1 LKSAAAVSGN
11 AAPSVPLPAGLPWIL
26 GLAVAVLFG
35 TLLPDLWRVAAL
47 VMGITL
53 AAAFAGVGPLLTLL
67 VVTAGLTL
75 APLTD
80 NQRSLLPELGGLNFE
95 GLRLLSALAAFAWV
109 AATDGAVLRVPKWL
123 TPYLAFLGFGAASLL
138 WSSDRTD
145 GVRLLMKLSY
155 PIAAFL
161 LVTRGSKS
169 TAGIKRL
176 VVWSA
181 IAATAANLVAA
192 LVYGPSFDPD
202 FAGRF
207 GGFLGY
213 NLLGHF
219 CAITALAFYAW
230 GRNAGERRYLIL
242 FLIMLAQLVASG
254 SRTALLSL
262 GIGLFAFD
270 LIQRR
275 WRWMATTAAAGAA
288 IWLLVP
294 TLGART
300 VLAPISAIA
309 PGTPEWATG
318 LNLSGRLIIWH
329 DVWSSMVAWGE
340 PWGRGLGST
349 AAFLASRYET
359 IRHVHNE
366 FLRLLAEIGPPGLAL
381 FLLGYGSL
389 VATSWRVRR
398 GNAEAAPHA
407 ALVLAAVAMFFASSF
422 TENTFE
428 YFSVFSLFVWIY
440 AGMAMSRGDHE
451 SRAAAGG

>member
-1 LKSAAAVSGN
+1 MKNAAAVSGN
-11 AAPSVPLPAGLPWIL
+11 AAPWLPLPAGLTLIA
-26 GLAVAVLFG
+26 GVAAAVLFG
-35 TLLPDLWRVAAL
+35 TLLPDLWRVAVLVIGVTLGAAL
-47 VMGITL
+47 
-53 AAAFAGVGPLLTLL
+53 AGVGPLRALL

-109 AATDGAVLRVPKWL
+109 AATERGLLRIPRWL
-123 TPYLAFLGFGAASLL
+123 TPYLLFLAFGAVSLF

-145 GVRLLMKLSY
+145 GARLLLKLSY
-155 PIAAFL
+155 PVAAFL
-161 LVTRGSKS
+161 LVTRGSTS
-169 TAGIKRL
+169 TAGVRRL

-181 IAATAANLVAA
+181 LAATAANLAA
-192 LVYGPSFDPD
+192 AVLYGFSDDPN

-207 GGFLGY
+207 AGFLGF
-213 NLLGHF
+213 NPLGHF

-230 GRNAGERRYLIL
+230 GQNPGERRYLAL
-242 FLIMLAQLVASG
+242 FLIMVAQLVATG

-262 GIGLFAFD
+262 GIGLLAFD
-270 LIQRR
+270 LMQRR
-275 WRWMATTAAAGAA
+275 WRWIAMVAAAGLVT
-288 IWLLVP
+288 WLLVP

-300 VLAPISAIA
+300 VLFPSAAIA
-309 PGTPEWATG
+309 PGTPEWADG

-329 DVWSSMVAWGE
+329 DVGSSMVAWSE
-340 PWGRGLGST
+340 PWGRGLGAT
-349 AAFLASRYET
+349 AAFLAGRYAT

-366 FLRLLAEIGPPGLAL
+366 FLRLLAEVGPPGLLL
-381 FLLGYGSL
+381 FLLGYGGL
-389 VATSWRVRR
+389 VATAWRIR
-398 GNAEAAPHA
+398 GAPDA

-428 YFSVFSLFVWIY
+428 YFSVFSLFVWVY

-451 SRAAAGG
+451 SRVAARG